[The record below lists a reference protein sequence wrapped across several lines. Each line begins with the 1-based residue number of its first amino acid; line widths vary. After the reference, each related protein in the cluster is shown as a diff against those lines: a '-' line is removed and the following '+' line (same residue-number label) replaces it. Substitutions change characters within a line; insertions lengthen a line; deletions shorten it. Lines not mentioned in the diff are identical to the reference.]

1 LLPQNNDGLPV
12 SELSLLRRP
21 RADLDVLA
29 GRHNDIRKARDRAEV
44 VEHMKDWATRKSR
57 AEGQVTRNIEASRFA
72 SVLGRREYCGVV
84 AAADPVET
92 AVPTFDV
99 SRPTSAA
106 QRDGR
111 GAELE
116 SVDGFRMLH
125 AHLLHSAPSDEDRP
139 VSASTTRASWIMLS
153 PYLQRP
159 PEVDILDGSD
169 SAVWI
174 NGFEKHDDDQL
185 DFMHLRS
192 QQLEEAHRAKLA
204 LGHAGVACN
213 AQVLEN
219 ALVMPIPK
227 PKQPCTMSHLRDADG
242 NKFDGIGAPAP
253 FLFNVAVDASG
264 KVMRHANGDVIPSYE
279 AAPPLPRLIVNP
291 CFDPEAY
298 GKKKAGKKKR
308 GKKK

>member
-1 LLPQNNDGLPV
+1 
-12 SELSLLRRP
+12 
-21 RADLDVLA
+21 
-29 GRHNDIRKARDRAEV
+29 
-44 VEHMKDWATRKSR
+44 MKEWATRKSR
-57 AEGQVTRNIEASRFA
+57 ADGQVTRNIEASRFA
-72 SVLGRREYCGVV
+72 SVLGRREYRGAL
-84 AAADPVET
+84 AAEDNSEV

-99 SRPTSAA
+99 SRPTSAV
-106 QRDGR
+106 QGNGLRDT
-111 GAELE
+111 ELD

-125 AHLLHSAPSDEDRP
+125 SHLLHTAPTGDDRP
-139 VSASTTRASWIMLS
+139 LSSNTAQSSWIMLS

-159 PEVDILDGSD
+159 TEPDGGEPGD
-169 SAVWI
+169 LGWT
-174 NGFEKHDDDQL
+174 NGFEKHDDEQL

-219 ALVMPIPK
+219 ALVMPIPR
-227 PKQPCTMSHLRDADG
+227 PKKPCTISHLRDADG

-253 FLFNVAVDASG
+253 FLFHVAVDASG
-264 KVMRHANGDVIPSYE
+264 KVLRHPNGDVIPSYE